1 MFNPLVDSFDTLSDA
16 EIDESIRDL
25 SRKYF
30 QSHNPQVQQQIASL
44 LEMYKEES
52 RARQARAYQRQHT
65 KGTGDSGLDKLINVS

>member
-30 QSHNPQVQQQIASL
+30 QSQNPQVQQQIASL

-52 RARQARAYQRQHT
+52 QARQARAYQRQQNQ
-65 KGTGDSGLDKLINVS
+65 GNSESGLDNLINVS